1 MLMSINH
8 KEETVDQLPQIFPM
22 NTAKNS
28 NINPEITHPNSPL
41 SIIYALDSEEG
52 QTKLTPNQFFQLLV
66 NHLDMQN
73 QQIHDTHKDKEQ
85 LTDTSRNIDRK
96 DTQKENS
103 TDISRSRDTL
113 RYPKREKKFDLK

>member
-8 KEETVDQLPQIFPM
+8 TDETVDQLPQIFPM
-22 NTAKNS
+22 NTSKNS
-28 NINPEITHPNSPL
+28 NINPEITDSNSPL
-41 SIIYALDSEEG
+41 STIYALDSEEG

-73 QQIHDTHKDKEQ
+73 QQIHDTHKDTEQ
-85 LTDTSRNIDRK
+85 FTDTSRNIDRK

-113 RYPKREKKFDLK
+113 RYPKREKKFNLK